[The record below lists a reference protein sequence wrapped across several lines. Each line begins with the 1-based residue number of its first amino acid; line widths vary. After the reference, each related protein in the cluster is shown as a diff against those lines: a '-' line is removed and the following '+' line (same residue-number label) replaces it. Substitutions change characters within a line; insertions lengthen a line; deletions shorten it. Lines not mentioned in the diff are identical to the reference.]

1 MSAMQEMLLN
11 MILPKEEQE
20 QLKKALTPENIKAFI
35 NTVTNGY
42 KSLTYQLNR
51 IEGNQQIIMKHL
63 GLEPIP
69 NDCDSDRTGAGTA
82 DVGGSGDVKRIAS

>member
-35 NTVTNGY
+35 NSVTTGY
-42 KSLTYQLNR
+42 KDLKDQLNR
-51 IEGNQQIIMKHL
+51 IEAQNAQILEAMNSGPGRGRRLSIASGN
-63 GLEPIP
+63 GGGTDASE
-69 NDCDSDRTGAGTA
+69 RTGT
-82 DVGGSGDVKRIAS
+82 DN